1 MTRLAVIALVLF
13 AASAAHAERLTIA
26 VSSPE
31 VKIDSAF
38 TGTMLTVFGV
48 VEKDTTAAPTT
59 SPDYKV
65 AVLVIGPGESVI
77 ARRQDRILGIW
88 VNRAAQLI
96 LRPPSLYSLS
106 TTDPLDALAN
116 PPVLDRLGVGFD
128 NIPFA
133 YEGRATINDPA
144 AKEFRDAYVRL
155 KQKQGLFNQEIG
167 VNFLG
172 DLIFRAGV
180 HLPANIATGRY
191 SVLAYL
197 FADGELIANAQDT
210 VEVSTTGFEA
220 TMASFARSQSLLYG
234 IICAALAV
242 FVGWLGGVIFR
253 RD

>member
-1 MTRLAVIALVLF
+1 VRRLVAIITVLL
-13 AASAAHAERLTIA
+13 AASAAHAERLTVA

-38 TGTMLTVFGV
+38 TGTTLTVFGV
-48 VEKDTTAAPTT
+48 VEKDAGAAA
-59 SPDYKV
+59 SNPDYKV
-65 AVLVIGPGESVI
+65 AVLVVGPGESVV
-77 ARRQDRILGIW
+77 ARRQDRVLGIW
-88 VNRAAQLI
+88 VNHAAQMI
-96 LRPPSLYSLS
+96 LRPPSFYSLT
-106 TTDPLDALAN
+106 TTDPLDTLAN
-116 PPVLDRLGVGFD
+116 PAVLDRLGVGFE

-133 YEGRATINDPA
+133 YEGHPTINDPA
-144 AKEFRDAYVRL
+144 ADEFRAAYIRL

-191 SVLAYL
+191 TVLAYL
-197 FADGELIANAQDT
+197 FADGELIANAQDS

-234 IICAALAV
+234 IICAALAL

>member
-1 MTRLAVIALVLF
+1 VRWLITIAIMLL
-13 AASAAHAERLTIA
+13 AASAARAERLTVA

-38 TGTMLTVFGV
+38 TGTTLTVFGV
-48 VEKDTTAAPTT
+48 VEKDAAAAAATN
-59 SPDYKV
+59 PDYKV
-65 AVLVIGPGESVI
+65 AVLVVGPGESVV
-77 ARRQDRILGIW
+77 ARRQDRVLGIW
-88 VNRAAQLI
+88 VNHAAQMM
-96 LRPPSLYSLS
+96 LRPPSFYSLT
-106 TTDPLDALAN
+106 TTDP
-116 PPVLDRLGVGFD
+116 LDRLGVGFV

-133 YEGRATINDPA
+133 YEGRPTINDPA
-144 AKEFRDAYVRL
+144 ADEFRSAYIRL

-234 IICAALAV
+234 IICAALAL

>member
-1 MTRLAVIALVLF
+1 MKRLTLIVVASL
-13 AASAAHAERLTIA
+13 AASVAHAERLTIA

-31 VKIDSAF
+31 VKIDSSF
-38 TGTMLTVFGV
+38 TGTTLTVFGV
-48 VEKDTTAAPTT
+48 VEKDAAAAA

-65 AVLVIGPGESVI
+65 AVLVIGPGESVV
-77 ARRQDRILGIW
+77 ARRQDRVLGIW
-88 VNRAAQLI
+88 LNHAAQLI
-96 LRPPSLYSLS
+96 LRPPSFYSLS
-106 TTDPLDALAN
+106 TTDPLDTLAK
-116 PPVLDRLGVGFD
+116 PAVLDRLGIGFE

-133 YEGRATINDPA
+133 YEGHPTINDPA
-144 AKEFRDAYVRL
+144 VDEFRAAYLRL

-191 SVLAYL
+191 TVLAYL
-197 FADGELIANAQDT
+197 FADGELIANGQDS

-220 TMASFARSQSLLYG
+220 TMAAFAHSQSLLYG
-234 IICAALAV
+234 IICAALAL
-242 FVGWLGGVIFR
+242 FIGWLGGVIFR